1 MNELYDMM
9 DYSIAEELGVDVETY
24 VELIENKCSDEEA
37 NFIIMTLLMD
47 DADNIEKAK
56 SIFNKYLN
64 EQTGN

>member
-47 DADNIEKAK
+47 DTDNIEKAK
-56 SIFNKYLN
+56 ETFNKYL
-64 EQTGN
+64 